1 MGKTINFAQSYTE
14 RLKSMKNGQTF
25 IGEKFS
31 FLVSL
36 CTHSPPKTA
45 GRGKPSKFR
54 EGGVMCI
61 WTSEWVICAP
71 FAGKYKIL

>member
-54 EGGVMCI
+54 GGGVMCI
-61 WTSEWVICAP
+61 WTSEWVICTP
-71 FAGKYKIL
+71 FAGKY